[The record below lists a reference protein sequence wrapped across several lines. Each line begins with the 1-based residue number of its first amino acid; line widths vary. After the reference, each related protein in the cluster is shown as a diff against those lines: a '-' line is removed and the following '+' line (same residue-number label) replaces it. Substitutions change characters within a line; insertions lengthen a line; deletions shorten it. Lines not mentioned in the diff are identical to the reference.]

1 MQSPSGLYELK
12 FFFSSGIAMMG
23 GDSVASKSVK
33 EDIRKLIAE
42 ENSRKPLSDHD
53 IVNLLAE
60 SGIKIARRTVA
71 KYREMMNILPS
82 SRRRKFF

>member
-1 MQSPSGLYELK
+1 M
-12 FFFSSGIAMMG
+12 
-23 GDSVASKSVK
+23 ASKSVK
-33 EDIRKLIAE
+33 EDIRKLIADE
-42 ENSRKPLSDHD
+42 DPRKPLSDNE
-53 IVNLLAE
+53 IVSLLAE

>member
-1 MQSPSGLYELK
+1 
-12 FFFSSGIAMMG
+12 
-23 GDSVASKSVK
+23 VASKSVK
-33 EDIRKLIAE
+33 EDIRKLIADE
-42 ENSRKPLSDHD
+42 DPRKPLSDNE
-53 IVNLLAE
+53 IVSLLAE